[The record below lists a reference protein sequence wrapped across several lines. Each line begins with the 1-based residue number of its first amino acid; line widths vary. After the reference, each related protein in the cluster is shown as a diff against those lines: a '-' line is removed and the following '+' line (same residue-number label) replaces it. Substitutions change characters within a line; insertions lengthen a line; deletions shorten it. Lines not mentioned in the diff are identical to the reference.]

1 MSFRREAFG
10 LVDGFRADMGR
21 TASGRPLGCE
31 ETEFCIRLG
40 QRSPDS
46 VLTTEHRAVVG
57 HYVPDSRCRFGYFVS
72 RCFAEGMSK
81 AQVARM
87 VGSDDGLS
95 AERGYTTRTLPKGVL
110 KGIADSLR
118 GDLAGLGRAG
128 AIVAGL
134 FVTVAGY
141 AAGRARPGVS

>member
-1 MSFRREAFG
+1 MSFRRDAFG

-46 VLTTEHRAVVG
+46 VLTTEHRAVAW

-95 AERGYTTRTLPKGVL
+95 AERGYTTRTLPRGVL
-110 KGIADSLR
+110 KGIADSFR

-128 AIVAGL
+128 TIVAGL

-141 AAGRARPGVS
+141 AIGRARLRAS